1 MSATTTPA
9 PARLRAA
16 VRIPYSLGSL
26 ASGAFG
32 TVPGLLLLPYL
43 TDVLGVAAGLGG
55 FLVLLPKL
63 WDAVWNPFVGRIS
76 DRTVHP
82 WGPRLPYILFGG
94 IGAGILFAAIFAGV
108 LGTSAWAPVW
118 VVAAFIAC
126 ATAYGLFQVTFSVLP
141 AELSADPGERTR
153 LISLRIGILALAILL
168 SGGVSPII
176 VGLTP
181 DDPIAGYRNMGLFVG
196 LLFVIGA
203 LSVFFGTRR
212 AAVRGVVESEPSIGA
227 QFAVVAKNGAF
238 RALLI
243 CFVIQGAGIATIL
256 AGVNYFADDVL
267 HDAAAKTFLFVAF
280 VAPAILTTPMWT
292 ALRKRLGTIPAFIG
306 SSLLFVLGT
315 LLIAVTAWAGLPSWA
330 AYLAVILVGVGYAGE
345 QVYALAMLADVI
357 ADDEAVSGRQR
368 GGVFAGVWT
377 AGEHLGYA
385 LGPAIFGLFLQA
397 SGYVSTVAGQSVT
410 QPDSVRGGVI
420 LGFAIAPAVLMAAG
434 LLLLR
439 AYRSSRRSI

>member
-9 PARLRAA
+9 PTRLRAT

-26 ASGAFG
+26 ATGAFG

-76 DRTVHP
+76 DRTAHR
-82 WGPRLPYILFGG
+82 WGPRMPYILFGG
-94 IGAGILFAAIFAGV
+94 LGAGILFAAIFAGA
-108 LGTSAWAPVW
+108 LGTSSWAPLW

-141 AELSADPGERTR
+141 AELSDDPSERTR
-153 LISLRIGILALAILL
+153 LISLRIGVLALAILL
-168 SGGVSPII
+168 SGGISPII

-181 DDPIAGYRNMGLFVG
+181 DDPIAGYRNMGVFVG
-196 LLFVIGA
+196 LLFVVGA

-212 AAVRGVVESEPSIGA
+212 VANRRLVESEPSIAA
-227 QFAVVAKNGAF
+227 QFAVVARNGSF

-280 VAPAILTTPMWT
+280 VAPAILTTPLWT
-292 ALRKRLGTIPAFIG
+292 MLRKRIGAIPAFIG
-306 SSLLFVLGT
+306 SSGLFVLGA
-315 LLIAVTAWAGLPSWA
+315 LLIAVAAWTGLPSWA
-330 AYLAVILVGVGYAGE
+330 VYVAVVLVGVGYAGE
-345 QVYALAMLADVI
+345 QVYAIAMLADVI
-357 ADDEAVSGRQR
+357 AEDETASGRQR

-397 SGYVSTVAGQSVT
+397 SGYVSTVAGQDVT

-420 LGFAIAPAVLMAAG
+420 LGFCVAPAALVAAG
-434 LLLLR
+434 LILLR
-439 AYRSSRRSI
+439 WFRARR